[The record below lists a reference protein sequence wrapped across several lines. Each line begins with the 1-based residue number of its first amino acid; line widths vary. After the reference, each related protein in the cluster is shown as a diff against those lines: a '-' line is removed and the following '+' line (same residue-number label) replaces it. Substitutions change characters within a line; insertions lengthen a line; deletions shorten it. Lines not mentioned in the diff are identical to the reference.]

1 MRDRYSEFTE
11 RGAEVIAI
19 APDTVDAAR
28 SFFESKSLPFTCL
41 PDPDR
46 EVFRMYDV
54 KSAMISLGQRPGLF
68 IVDRD
73 GVVRYAHLWTWV
85 MAAGRSTIWVWRLFR
100 QRSAVRRYWYV
111 APVVWLFAYTWY
123 RALVREIR
131 RGALGKVTT

>member
-11 RGAEVIAI
+11 RGAEIVAI

-28 SFFESKSLPFTCL
+28 TFFERESLPFTCL

-68 IVDRD
+68 IVDKD
-73 GVVRYAHLWTWV
+73 GIVRFAHLGFQQWEIPSVDDTL
-85 MAAGRSTIWVWRLFR
+85 AELD
-100 QRSAVRRYWYV
+100 
-111 APVVWLFAYTWY
+111 
-123 RALVREIR
+123 ALS
-131 RGALGKVTT
+131 

>member
-19 APDTVDAAR
+19 APDTVEAAR

-68 IVDRD
+68 IVDKD
-73 GVVRYAHLWTWV
+73 GIVRYAHLGFQQWEIPSVDETL
-85 MAAGRSTIWVWRLFR
+85 AQLD
-100 QRSAVRRYWYV
+100 
-111 APVVWLFAYTWY
+111 
-123 RALVREIR
+123 ALS
-131 RGALGKVTT
+131 